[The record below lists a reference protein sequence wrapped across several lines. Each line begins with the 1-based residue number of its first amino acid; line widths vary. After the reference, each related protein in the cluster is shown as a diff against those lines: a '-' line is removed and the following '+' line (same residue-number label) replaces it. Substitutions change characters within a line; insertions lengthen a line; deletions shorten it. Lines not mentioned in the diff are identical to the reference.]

1 MFSILDLRP
10 FTNKKLWKVGKPR
23 ILILLLPSIIVVL
36 PPLKV
41 INSLVN
47 DLNFLN
53 RPLSH
58 DICPEKPVSKSTTH
72 YYSLFSMLY
81 VLIDILPF
89 S

>member
-1 MFSILDLRP
+1 
-10 FTNKKLWKVGKPR
+10 
-23 ILILLLPSIIVVL
+23 VL